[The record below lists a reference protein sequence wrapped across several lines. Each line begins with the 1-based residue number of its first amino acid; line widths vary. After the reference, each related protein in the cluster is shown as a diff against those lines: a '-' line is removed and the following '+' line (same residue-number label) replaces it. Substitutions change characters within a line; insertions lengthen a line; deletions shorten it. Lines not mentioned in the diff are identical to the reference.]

1 MWAFIDVSGLIFR
14 FLPLYKNRVMPGNT
28 ILQFE
33 NTIMKLKAPLLDAT
47 DMETGD
53 NSNQNVDKVLNEIL
67 SRMDELYISI
77 KNIIDNNGVKSD
89 SSINTNTINQ
99 VFLQANVNI
108 GEMAAVP
115 ALKEELMTSLNL
127 LLKEYPLTRSRE
139 HVIELKVQDT
149 NSSNIIIPNI
159 E

>member
-1 MWAFIDVSGLIFR
+1 MS
-14 FLPLYKNRVMPGNT
+14 GNT
-28 ILQFE
+28 ILKFE

-67 SRMDELYISI
+67 SRMDEIYASI
-77 KNIIDNNGVKSD
+77 KSIIENKGVKPD
-89 SSINTNTINQ
+89 SPLNTNTINQ

-108 GEMAAVP
+108 GEMASNP

>member
-1 MWAFIDVSGLIFR
+1 MSD
-14 FLPLYKNRVMPGNT
+14 NR
-28 ILQFE
+28 ILLFE
-33 NTIMKLKAPLLDAT
+33 NTIIKLKAPLLDAT

-53 NSNQNVDKVLNEIL
+53 NSNQNVDKVLNEIS
-67 SRMDELYISI
+67 SRMDELYTSI
-77 KNIIDNNGVKSD
+77 KSIIENNGVKPD
-89 SSINTNTINQ
+89 SPINTNTINQ

-108 GEMAAVP
+108 GEMASNP
-115 ALKEELMTSLNL
+115 ALKEELITSLNL

>member
-1 MWAFIDVSGLIFR
+1 MT
-14 FLPLYKNRVMPGNT
+14 GNT

-33 NTIMKLKAPLLDAT
+33 NTIIKLKAPLLDAT

-53 NSNQNVDKVLNEIL
+53 NSNQNVDKVINEIL
-67 SRMDELYISI
+67 SRMDEIYVSI
-77 KNIIDNNGVKSD
+77 KSIIDNKGVKPD
-89 SSINTNTINQ
+89 SPLNTNTINQ

-108 GEMAAVP
+108 GEMAGNP
-115 ALKEELMTSLNL
+115 ILKEELMTSLNL

-139 HVIELKVQDT
+139 HVIELKVQHT

>member
-1 MWAFIDVSGLIFR
+1 
-14 FLPLYKNRVMPGNT
+14 MPGNT

>member
-1 MWAFIDVSGLIFR
+1 MRAFIDISGLIFL
-14 FLPLYKNRVMPGNT
+14 FLPLYKNRVMSENR
-28 ILQFE
+28 ILLFE
-33 NTIMKLKAPLLDAT
+33 NTIIKLKAPLLDAT

-53 NSNQNVDKVLNEIL
+53 NSNQNVDKVLNEIS
-67 SRMDELYISI
+67 SRMDELYTSI
-77 KNIIDNNGVKSD
+77 KSIIDNNGVKPD
-89 SSINTNTINQ
+89 SPINTNTINQ

-108 GEMAAVP
+108 GEMASNP
-115 ALKEELMTSLNL
+115 ALKEELITSLNL

>member
-1 MWAFIDVSGLIFR
+1 MSE
-14 FLPLYKNRVMPGNT
+14 NR
-28 ILQFE
+28 ILLFE
-33 NTIMKLKAPLLDAT
+33 NTIIKLKAPLLDAT

-53 NSNQNVDKVLNEIL
+53 NSNQNVDKVLNEIS
-67 SRMDELYISI
+67 SRMDELYTSI
-77 KNIIDNNGVKSD
+77 KSIIDNNGVKPD
-89 SSINTNTINQ
+89 SPINTNTINQ

-108 GEMAAVP
+108 GEMASNP
-115 ALKEELMTSLNL
+115 ALKEELITSLNL

>member
-1 MWAFIDVSGLIFR
+1 MS
-14 FLPLYKNRVMPGNT
+14 GNT
-28 ILQFE
+28 ILKFE

-53 NSNQNVDKVLNEIL
+53 NSNQNVDKVINEIL
-67 SRMDELYISI
+67 SRMDEIYVSI
-77 KNIIDNNGVKSD
+77 KSIIDNKGVKPD
-89 SSINTNTINQ
+89 SPLNTNTINQ

-108 GEMAAVP
+108 GEMAGNP
-115 ALKEELMTSLNL
+115 ILKEELMTSLNL

-139 HVIELKVQDT
+139 HVIELKVQHT